1 MIDAPS
7 HGRELPNFDALENEE
22 DEVPIAKL
30 GTETI
35 DLNVMI
41 EELKSPEVCDF
52 RHVPDTTFGKLLQ
65 SMPVPSLLIDQSCS
79 IIFLNNSWERINAAY
94 PKILG
99 RPFSSLFPNRSVA
112 QEANTLVRNVF
123 VDRKGILPGA
133 LLEIEKAVIWGRVH
147 FRALRMGN
155 GEAIL
160 ALVEDLSAERKQLLL
175 TERHKREIL
184 KSRDE
189 LDQRVKERTAD
200 LNRINEKLLQEIT
213 HRRQVEKTLHASQ
226 ASFSSVVEKTKEG
239 IAVLNIEGTV
249 LYANPAAKILLSKP
263 EGIAGTRFEFEIT
276 PGSIVE
282 KEGIRPSGEMSVLEF
297 RAEDT
302 DWQGNPALLVSI
314 RDITERKIVELEQL
328 KTQKLESLELIAGGI
343 IHDFNNL
350 LTGNLANISLAKL
363 HIPQEGPAHDA
374 LNNAQKAVEEAKNL
388 THKLLTFTKGGP
400 VAPRPTCVKQLLQD
414 NAALAFSGS
423 HVKYHLHVP
432 DDICPVEIDQSQIS
446 QVMQNLLINA
456 QHATTGGGLVRLKAE
471 NMTFPRSGP
480 KGISSLQSGKYVKI
494 SVEDN
499 GCGIPPQD
507 LSRIFDPYFTT
518 KPHGTGLGLTTAYSI
533 VKKHGGH
540 LRVRSRVGLGTTFFI
555 YLPASEKQV
564 ERAVADSGEHP
575 VFGSGRVLVMDDDET
590 IRTVSKDLLGFL
602 GYEVD
607 TAKDGLEAIQ
617 AYSSAM
623 NSERPFSAA
632 IMDLTILDGMG
643 GKEAIERLL
652 EIDPQIR
659 AIVSSG
665 HLTDPAMSN
674 YQECGFC
681 GIVRKPYTATE
692 LSRALYLAINGP
704 GNGS

>member
-7 HGRELPNFDALENEE
+7 HGRELPSFDSLDNE
-22 DEVPIAKL
+22 DDVPIIKL
-30 GTETI
+30 ETETI
-35 DLNVMI
+35 DLNVMV
-41 EELKSPEVCDF
+41 EELKCPEVSDF

-79 IIFLNNSWERINAAY
+79 IIFVNQSWERINTAY
-94 PKILG
+94 PNILG

-112 QEANTLVRNVF
+112 QEANTLVENVF
-123 VDRKGILPGA
+123 VSRKGILPGA
-133 LLEIEKAVIWGRVH
+133 LLEIEKTIIWGRVH

-160 ALVEDLSAERKQLLL
+160 ALVEDLSAERRQLLL

-200 LNRINEKLLQEIT
+200 LNRINEKLLKEIS

-226 ASFSSVVEKTKEG
+226 ASFSSVVEKTNEG
-239 IAVLNIEGTV
+239 IAVLDVEGTV
-249 LYANPAAKILLSKP
+249 LYANPAAKILLSRP
-263 EGIAGTRFEFEIT
+263 EGIAGTRFEFEIA
-276 PGSIVE
+276 PGSAVE
-282 KEGIRPSGEMSVLEF
+282 KEGVRPSGEMSVLEF
-297 RAEDT
+297 RAEET

-314 RDITERKIVELEQL
+314 RDITERKMVELEQL

-363 HIPQEGPAHDA
+363 HIPHQGQAYEA

-400 VAPRPTCVKQLLQD
+400 VAPRPTSVKQLLQD

-423 HVKYHLHVP
+423 HVKYQLDVL
-432 DDICPVEIDQSQIS
+432 DDIWPVEIDQSQIG

-456 QHATTGGGLVRLKAE
+456 QQATTGAGIVRLKGE
-471 NMTFPRSGP
+471 NLTFPRGGA
-480 KGISSLQSGKYVKI
+480 KGASSLKHGKYVKI

-499 GCGIPPQD
+499 GCGIPPQE

-533 VKKHGGH
+533 VRKHGGH
-540 LRVRSRVGLGTTFFI
+540 LRVRSRVGVGTTFFI

-564 ERAVADSGEHP
+564 EIPVSDSGENP

-590 IRTVSKDLLGFL
+590 IRTVSNDLLSFL
-602 GYEVD
+602 GYEVE
-607 TAKDGLEAIQ
+607 TVKDGLEAIQ
-617 AYSSAM
+617 AYGSAM
-623 NSERPFSAA
+623 ESDRPFSAV

-643 GKEAIERLL
+643 GREAIGRLL
-652 EIDPQIR
+652 QIDPQIR

-692 LSRALYLAINGP
+692 LSRALHLAINEP